1 MSDSFRTSQWGPE
14 TAEALF
20 REVGVFKIPGGK
32 DGKVFTLGDQIDKT
46 PKEYVPKVMPE
57 EKVFNTWDGT
67 AKNIG
72 LVKKH
77 AQGDTTNARTD
88 NEDFGLSLTG

>member
-14 TAEALF
+14 AAEALF

-57 EKVFNTWDGT
+57 ERVFNTWDGGCT

-72 LVKKH
+72 LV
-77 AQGDTTNARTD
+77 
-88 NEDFGLSLTG
+88 